1 MMKLAVACG
10 LVLSSLLAVS
20 STAEQF
26 DFFYFVQQVRSM
38 CFVILLLGW
47 HMIFPSLNN
56 Q

>member
-26 DFFYFVQQVRSM
+26 DFFYFVQQVTDDGS
-38 CFVILLLGW
+38 
-47 HMIFPSLNN
+47 
-56 Q
+56 

>member
-10 LVLSSLLAVS
+10 LVLLSSLL
-20 STAEQF
+20 QF